1 MSKDLMALNPKVS
14 VEFKL
19 SDLNRINELIERD
32 TAMAVIEKTYSTSY
46 GNYYLCP
53 KCELMLVSE
62 ANFCHRC
69 GQRVD
74 MELLGFNV

>member
-1 MSKDLMALNPKVS
+1 MSKELMALNPKVS

-32 TAMAVIEKTYSTSY
+32 TAMAVIEKAHSTSIS
-46 GNYYLCP
+46 NYYLCP
-53 KCELMLVSE
+53 KCEEVLVRDS
-62 ANFCHRC
+62 NFCHRC

-74 MELLGFNV
+74 QDLIEL

>member
-1 MSKDLMALNPKVS
+1 MSKELITLNPKVS
-14 VEFKL
+14 VEFSL
-19 SDLNRINELIERD
+19 SNLNRINELIERD
-32 TAMAVIEKTYSTSY
+32 TAMAVLERAYSTSL

-74 MELLGFNV
+74 QDLIEF